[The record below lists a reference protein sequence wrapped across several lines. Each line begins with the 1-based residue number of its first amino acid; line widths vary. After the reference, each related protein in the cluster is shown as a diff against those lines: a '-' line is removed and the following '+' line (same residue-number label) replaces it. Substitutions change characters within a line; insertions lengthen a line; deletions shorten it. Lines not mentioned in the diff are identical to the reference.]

1 MWDDIA
7 LEVAIIERLAR
18 ENVRQKIASQQLGE
32 AWVDLGVGDAEPV
45 REGALQPEPFDPAL
59 VRAA

>member
-1 MWDDIA
+1 MMWDDIA

-32 AWVDLGVGDAEPV
+32 AWVGIDERDTA
-45 REGALQPEPFDPAL
+45 ASIPAGNSASNKM
-59 VRAA
+59 AA